1 MTTVVTSVPDVS
13 IVVTPVS
20 DVSIVVTPQE
30 AVTVSAMPAVVVVGG
45 IGGVEAHN
53 VLEVLYPGYTVWTLS
68 KVPVNPELSELYLN
82 GQKQR
87 FLYDYS
93 INGQI
98 LIWQTITLS
107 PTDYLEI
114 NYRCH

>member
-13 IVVTPVS
+13 IVVTP
-20 DVSIVVTPQE
+20 QE
-30 AVTVSAMPAVVVVGG
+30 TVTVSAMPAVVVVGG
-45 IGGVEAHN
+45 VGGVGSQNA
-53 VLEVLYPGYTVWTLS
+53 LEVLDPGQTVWTLI

-98 LIWQTITLS
+98 LTWQTLILS
-107 PTDYLEI
+107 TTDYLEI
-114 NYRCH
+114 NYKCP